1 MFQDEERQLAS
12 CDACCTLFLAR
23 SLSDFCLLQNSLLFS
38 VELTTMKFSVISAG
52 VVLGLALSGAVV
64 AAEATDDDATSG
76 ASDSTVMTQTQDAKA
91 AQKAQK
97 QKTETTKGGR
107 PQNATPQKQSN

>member
-1 MFQDEERQLAS
+1 MSGDFAKLGSLFQS
-12 CDACCTLFLAR
+12 F
-23 SLSDFCLLQNSLLFS
+23 
-38 VELTTMKFSVISAG
+38 
-52 VVLGLALSGAVV
+52 LSGAVV

-91 AQKAQK
+91 AQKAQN

>member
-1 MFQDEERQLAS
+1 
-12 CDACCTLFLAR
+12 
-23 SLSDFCLLQNSLLFS
+23 
-38 VELTTMKFSVISAG
+38 MKFSVISAG

-76 ASDSTVMTQTQDAKA
+76 ASDSTVMTQTQDDKA
-91 AQKAQK
+91 AQKAQN
-97 QKTETTKGGR
+97 QKTEATKGGR

>member
-1 MFQDEERQLAS
+1 
-12 CDACCTLFLAR
+12 
-23 SLSDFCLLQNSLLFS
+23 
-38 VELTTMKFSVISAG
+38 MKFSVISAG

-64 AAEATDDDATSG
+64 AAESTDDDATSG
-76 ASDSTVMTQTQDAKA
+76 ASDSTVMTQTQDTKA
-91 AQKAQK
+91 VQAAQK

>member
-1 MFQDEERQLAS
+1 
-12 CDACCTLFLAR
+12 
-23 SLSDFCLLQNSLLFS
+23 
-38 VELTTMKFSVISAG
+38 MKFSVISAG

-91 AQKAQK
+91 AQKAQN

>member
-1 MFQDEERQLAS
+1 
-12 CDACCTLFLAR
+12 
-23 SLSDFCLLQNSLLFS
+23 
-38 VELTTMKFSVISAG
+38 MKFSVISAG

-91 AQKAQK
+91 AQKAQN

-107 PQNATPQKQSN
+107 PQNATTQKQSN

>member
-1 MFQDEERQLAS
+1 MQGVLCVNS
-12 CDACCTLFLAR
+12 CPVFIRVLRVAEFTLF
-23 SLSDFCLLQNSLLFS
+23 SCG
-38 VELTTMKFSVISAG
+38 VIVMKFSVISAG

-64 AAEATDDDATSG
+64 AAESTDDDATSG
-76 ASDSTVMTQTQDAKA
+76 ASDSTVMTQTQDTKA
-91 AQKAQK
+91 AQAAQK

>member
-1 MFQDEERQLAS
+1 
-12 CDACCTLFLAR
+12 
-23 SLSDFCLLQNSLLFS
+23 
-38 VELTTMKFSVISAG
+38 MKFSVISAG

-76 ASDSTVMTQTQDAKA
+76 ASDSMVMTQTQDAKA
-91 AQKAQK
+91 AQKAQN

>member
-1 MFQDEERQLAS
+1 
-12 CDACCTLFLAR
+12 
-23 SLSDFCLLQNSLLFS
+23 
-38 VELTTMKFSVISAG
+38 MKFSVMSAA

-64 AAEATDDDATSG
+64 AEEATDVDATSG
-76 ASDSTVMTQTQDAKA
+76 ASDETVMTQTQDAKA
-91 AQKAQK
+91 AQKAQQ

>member
-1 MFQDEERQLAS
+1 
-12 CDACCTLFLAR
+12 
-23 SLSDFCLLQNSLLFS
+23 
-38 VELTTMKFSVISAG
+38 MKFSVISAG

-91 AQKAQK
+91 AQRAQN

-107 PQNATPQKQSN
+107 PQNATTQKQSN

>member
-1 MFQDEERQLAS
+1 MQGVLCVNS
-12 CDACCTLFLAR
+12 CPVFIRVLHVAEFTLF
-23 SLSDFCLLQNSLLFS
+23 SCGVN
-38 VELTTMKFSVISAG
+38 TMKFSVISAG

-91 AQKAQK
+91 AQAAQK